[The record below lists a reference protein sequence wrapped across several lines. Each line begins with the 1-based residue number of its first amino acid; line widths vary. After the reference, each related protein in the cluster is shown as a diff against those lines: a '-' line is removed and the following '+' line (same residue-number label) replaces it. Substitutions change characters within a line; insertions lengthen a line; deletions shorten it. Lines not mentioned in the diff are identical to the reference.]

1 MAQCSVSGLLQPY
14 SQELITA
21 TEGDGS
27 IIPIIELNI
36 GNCDLT
42 DQDGYI
48 IAVGDASGEGQ
59 SGLLQIF

>member
-1 MAQCSVSGLLQPY
+1 MAQCTVSGLLQPY

-27 IIPIIELNI
+27 IVPITNLNI

-48 IAVGDASGEGQ
+48 VAVGDASGEAERAYTN
-59 SGLLQIF
+59 F